1 MTANDGGKRGDATVS
16 DVMSRNGWKL
26 LDQQIE
32 TFGLHI
38 DWLMT
43 DPDGTDCLVEI
54 KSWGSGPS
62 GKDTIKKAL
71 ADAYYLNSRGDDRP
85 YVLVLTHEPQPTYR
99 EMVRQ
104 AILDGAIARAIVV
117 TLTDIEL

>member
-1 MTANDGGKRGDATVS
+1 MRTTRGALLYSFVLLEWVANHCT
-16 DVMSRNGWKL
+16 
-26 LDQQIE
+26 
-32 TFGLHI
+32 LHI